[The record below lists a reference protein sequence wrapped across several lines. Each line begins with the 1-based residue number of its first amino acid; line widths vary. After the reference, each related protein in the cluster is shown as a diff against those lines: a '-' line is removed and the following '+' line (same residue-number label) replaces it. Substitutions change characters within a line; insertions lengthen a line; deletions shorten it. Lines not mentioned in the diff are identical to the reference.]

1 MKISICGLLQKH
13 LAVRFF
19 SRGYRV
25 DSYPKET
32 HAHVRVRAH
41 TNTHMCSC
49 TSAIGDNHRSSSQQ
63 HPEGKKGEASKLS
76 SVGKQEVHQE
86 YLYNRIP
93 SEKFQFIPEI

>member
-1 MKISICGLLQKH
+1 MASYKSTWQSDFSLEAIE
-13 LAVRFF
+13 LAVALKKHIRTC
-19 SRGYRV
+19 V
-25 DSYPKET
+25 
-32 HAHVRVRAH
+32 HAH
-41 TNTHMCSC
+41 TQTHMCAC

-76 SVGKQEVHQE
+76 SVGKQEVLQE